1 MRRALTVPRAIE
13 VVLDPALI
21 LAWLLA
27 LVLALGKELD
37 VHVLVASLLVFALTF
52 PGNVRLTDTVP
63 AVIGKSLLTA
73 LVALVA
79 LGLLECLGAWI
90 TLAPTRTL
98 LPWLAGLPVLL
109 VGANLVAR
117 GALRRILERSGGQDT
132 AVVCGIN
139 RIGVSLAA
147 RLHASPYVGVRLLG
161 YFDDRARDRLP
172 PVEDQHFLGAFTQL
186 TDFARLRRVDRI
198 YLALPMA
205 TQPRILKILEDLKD
219 TTASIY
225 FAPDIFVTEL
235 INGRVETVGGM
246 PVLAVRD
253 TPFLGV
259 NAVVKRAEDIVLSAL
274 ALLAA
279 APVFLAAAV
288 AIRLDSPGPVLFRQR
303 RYGLDGREIGVCKFR
318 TMSVVEDGAGQF
330 AAAQRNDLRIT
341 RVGRFLRRSSLDELP
356 QLLNVIRGDMSIV
369 GPRPHAVAM
378 NEQFRKLIPGYM
390 LRHKVK
396 PGITG
401 LAQVRGQRGGDDVDS
416 LRARIASDLE
426 YLGSWSLGMDLAIL
440 LRTLPVLAGD
450 KSAY

>member
-13 VVLDPALI
+13 VVLDPVLV
-21 LAWLLA
+21 LLWLLA
-27 LVLALGKELD
+27 LVASLGKPMD
-37 VHVLVASLLVFALTF
+37 AHVLVASLLVFALTF
-52 PGNVRLTDTVP
+52 PGNVKLTDAVP
-63 AVIGKSLLTA
+63 TVIGKSLLTA
-73 LVALVA
+73 LVVLVA
-79 LGLLECLGAWI
+79 LGLLEYLGAWI
-90 TLAPTRTL
+90 TTTTIRRL
-98 LPWLAGLPVLL
+98 LPWLAGLPALL
-109 VGANLVAR
+109 VGANLIAR
-117 GALRRILERSGGQDT
+117 AGLRRVLELTGGQDT

-139 RIGVSLAA
+139 RIGVNLAA
-147 RLHASPYVGVRLLG
+147 RLRASPYVGIKLLG
-161 YFDDRARDRLP
+161 YFDDRARERLP
-172 PVEDQHFLGAFTQL
+172 PVADEHFLGAFTHL

-259 NAVVKRAEDIVLSAL
+259 NALVKRAEDIVLSTL

-318 TMSVVEDGAGQF
+318 TMTVVEDGAGQF
-330 AAAQRNDLRIT
+330 AAARRDDRRIT

-356 QLLNVIRGDMSIV
+356 QLLNVIRGEMSIV

-426 YLGSWSLGMDLAIL
+426 YLSSWSLGMDIAIL